1 MKYAPIYIKCII
13 DIEGVFGSQLKE
25 NLQLLTLGI
34 GGVGLVSAYVS
45 YTPEIAA
52 RYDLFP
58 LLLSV
63 SLISWVICVSKILS
77 TCGYLCLQKL

>member
-63 SLISWVICVSKILS
+63 SLISWVICVSEILVAI
-77 TCGYLCLQKL
+77 YV